1 MAQLTNR
8 QKAAVLL
15 IYFGPE
21 LSSAIFKFMEE
32 HQVEEVSLEI
42 ARLGVVKPEV
52 ISEVINEFHEF
63 LLNETSSRGGMGF
76 LKDVLVRTLGST
88 RAMMIINRLSDVHP
102 FRYLKDMPVDRL
114 AGILFKEHPQTI
126 ATVLSYI
133 SPEQA
138 AAVLTRLPEDVKGEV
153 ALRIANAKYV
163 QEDTV
168 KDINRAL
175 EKVVVSQSY
184 QTVTS
189 PFAGQSSGKKVL
201 AEILNRADHDTESS
215 VLEKLGTVNEALAGE
230 VKKFMFVFTDIVILD
245 DKAVQRIIREVDSKQ
260 LVLALKLSDDQ
271 VKLKIFKNMSDR
283 AKELLKEEMSYLG
296 PVKVKQAEEAQQS
309 VLEVIR
315 KLEQA
320 GEITIPKRG
329 EEERVV

>member
-1 MAQLTNR
+1 
-8 QKAAVLL
+8 
-15 IYFGPE
+15 
-21 LSSAIFKFMEE
+21 MEE

-52 ISEVINEFHEF
+52 INEVINEFHEF

-76 LKDVLVRTLGST
+76 LKDVLVRTLGSS
-88 RAMMIINRLSDVHP
+88 RAMAIINRLSDVHP

-114 AGILFKEHPQTI
+114 VGILYKEHPQTI

-133 SPEQA
+133 SPEQS

-153 ALRIANAKYV
+153 ALRIATAKYV

-189 PFAGQSSGKKVL
+189 PFSGQSSGKKVL
-201 AEILNRADHDTESS
+201 AEILNRADHDTESAVLDKLNS
-215 VLEKLGTVNEALAGE
+215 VNNLIAEE

-260 LVLALKLSDDQ
+260 LTLALKLSDDT
-271 VKLKIFKNMSDR
+271 VKMKIFKNMSDR

-315 KLEQA
+315 RLEQA

>member
-1 MAQLTNR
+1 M
-8 QKAAVLL
+8 

-21 LSSAIFKFMEE
+21 LSSQIFKFMEE

-138 AAVLTRLPEDVKGEV
+138 ASVLTRLPEDVKGEV

-201 AEILNRADHDTESS
+201 AEILNRADHDTEAS
-215 VLEKLGTVNEALAGE
+215 VLEKLGTVNEQLAGE